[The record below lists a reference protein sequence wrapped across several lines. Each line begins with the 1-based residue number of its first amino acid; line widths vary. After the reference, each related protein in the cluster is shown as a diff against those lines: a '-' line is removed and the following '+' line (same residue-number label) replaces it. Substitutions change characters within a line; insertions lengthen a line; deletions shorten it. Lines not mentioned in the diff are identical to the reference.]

1 MRLIMKPI
9 EASLKKWLEQNKNF
23 QADYKR
29 LKADILN
36 DPSIQQFLMKH
47 DFVTEEDIKRNLNTL
62 HEYKTQSKHC
72 SDCPSLEACQNILK
86 GYYPV
91 LQVDQGR
98 IHLAYVKCNQLLMHE
113 QNRRQNELIK
123 SLYVPEDILQA
134 TYDDIDPDVEN
145 RGQAISEIARF
156 IDELEHGIPEKGIYF
171 TGPFGVG
178 KTFMLGALANKLK
191 EYNRSTLIV
200 YVPEFVQ
207 EIRSSIQDRSVNEK
221 IAIFKEVDVL
231 MLDDIGAEPVSAW
244 FRDEILGSIL
254 QYRMMR
260 KLPVFFTSNYTMDQ
274 LEQQFSQSNRG
285 QIETLK
291 AGRIME
297 RIRQVSVEVSM
308 GGRNRRY
315 NA

>member
-1 MRLIMKPI
+1 MKPI
-9 EASLKKWLEQNKNF
+9 DASLKKWLAQNENF
-23 QADYKR
+23 QADYEN

-36 DPSIQQFLMKH
+36 DPSIRQFLVKH
-47 DFVTEEDIKRNLNTL
+47 NFLTDKDIERNLNTL
-62 HEYKTQSKHC
+62 HEYKSQSKHC
-72 SDCPSLEACQNILK
+72 LDCPSLSECKNILQ

-91 LQVDQGR
+91 LQVADGR
-98 IHLAYVKCNQLLMHE
+98 IHLAYAKCNQLIMKE
-113 QNRRQNELIK
+113 QERRQSELIK

-134 TYDDIDPDVEN
+134 TYDDIDPDVEH

-200 YVPEFVQ
+200 YMPEFVQ
-207 EIRSSIQDRSVNEK
+207 EIRSSIQDQSVNEK
-221 IAIFKEVDVL
+221 ISVFKEVDVL
-231 MLDDIGAEPVSAW
+231 MLDDIGAEPLSPW

-274 LEQQFSQSNRG
+274 LEEQLAISNRG
-285 QIETLK
+285 QVEQLK

-297 RIRQVSVEVSM
+297 RIRQVSNEAQM
-308 GGRNRRY
+308 GGKNRRY
-315 NA
+315 E